1 MKLLVAIDFSELAER
16 IIGEAEKLAKN
27 LSAKVFLLHVI
38 PSPSPAIEL
47 LPDVETLLPGE
58 NPHKHELSLHL
69 SDAPESAK
77 LLSIATKMQQN
88 GIDTAVIVAQNDEVT
103 AIIEESEKKDVD
115 MIMLGSHGHGALF
128 HLLIGSVSEGVIRQA
143 SCPVII
149 VPSKKKVVPFRQR
162 ESSGNKQIK
171 KMLPLE

>member
-58 NPHKHELSLHL
+58 NPHKHERSLHL

-149 VPSKKKVVPFRQR
+149 VPSKKRQCR
-162 ESSGNKQIK
+162 SDKENPAVTSK
-171 KMLPLE
+171 